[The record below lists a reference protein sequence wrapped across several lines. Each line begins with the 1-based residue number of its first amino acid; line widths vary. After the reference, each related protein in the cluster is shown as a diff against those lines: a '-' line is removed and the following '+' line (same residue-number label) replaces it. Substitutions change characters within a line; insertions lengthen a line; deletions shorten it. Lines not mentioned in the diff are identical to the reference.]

1 MRMSLQCDNGS
12 NLLQRLFI
20 FLGFLG
26 ILSLQAGN
34 ASAASFDTLARQAV
48 LVDLTTGAVLLE
60 KEAHT
65 KMPPAS
71 MSKLMTAYLLFERL
85 KNGSISID
93 DTLPISSNAA
103 RKGGSKMFLRD
114 GERVKVEDLIRGIV
128 IQSGNDACIAIAE
141 GLAGSEAAFAEM
153 MNAKAKE
160 IGLENS
166 NFTNATGWPDPDH
179 YMTASDLA
187 KLAQRLLED
196 FPDYYHF
203 YSERQFT
210 FNQITQKNRNPAL
223 GVIEGADG
231 MKTGYT
237 QASGYGLTASAERDG
252 RRLIMVINGLESGNA
267 RASEAERLINWG
279 FGFFQTH
286 EILRAGETV
295 ETAELWLG
303 QKRTVPLVLKENLKV
318 TLPRTGKANLKVT
331 VRYEGPVRAPV
342 YKGEKLGTLVLTAP
356 GIDTIER
363 QLFAAETVERL
374 GPAGRVIET
383 LGALVSGT
391 GR

>member
-1 MRMSLQCDNGS
+1 MHTSSQCSNRS
-12 NLLQRLFI
+12 NLLRRLFI
-20 FLGFLG
+20 YFSV
-26 ILSLQAGN
+26 LSFFVVQPN
-34 ASAASFDTLARQAV
+34 ASTAASFDTLARQAYM
-48 LVDLTTGAVLLE
+48 VDLTTGAVLLE
-60 KEAHT
+60 KDAHS

-85 KNGSISID
+85 KNGSISME
-93 DTLPISSNAA
+93 DTLPISSNAS

-187 KLAQRLLED
+187 KLAQRLFED
-196 FPDYYHF
+196 FPEYYHF
-203 YSERQFT
+203 YSERQFS
-210 FNQITQKNRNPAL
+210 FNNITQRNRNPTL
-223 GVIEGADG
+223 GIIEGADG

-237 QASGYGLTASAERDG
+237 RASGYGLTASAERDE
-252 RRLIMVINGLESGNA
+252 RRLIMVVNGLDSSKA
-267 RASEAERLINWG
+267 RAAEAERLINWG
-279 FGFFQTH
+279 FGFFKIYNLIQ
-286 EILRAGETV
+286 AGETV

-303 QKRTVPLVLKENLKV
+303 QKRSVPLVLKEDLRV
-318 TLPRTGKANLKVT
+318 TLPKSSNANLKVA
-331 VRYEGPVRAPV
+331 VRYEGPVKAPV
-342 YKGEKLGTLVLTAP
+342 YKGEKLGTLVVSAP
-356 GIDTIER
+356 GIETIER
-363 QLFAAETVERL
+363 QLFVGETVERL
-374 GPAGRVIET
+374 GPVGRVIET
-383 LGALVSGT
+383 LGALVSGS

>member
-20 FLGFLG
+20 FLGLLG

-60 KEAHT
+60 KDAHT

-303 QKRTVPLVLKENLKV
+303 QKRTVPLVLKDNLKV

-356 GIDTIER
+356 GINTIER

-374 GPAGRVIET
+374 GPTGRVIET

>member
-1 MRMSLQCDNGS
+1 MR
-12 NLLQRLFI
+12 RLFI
-20 FLGFLG
+20 YFSLLGFLAVQPNW
-26 ILSLQAGN
+26 ST
-34 ASAASFDTLARQAV
+34 AASFDTLARQAYM
-48 LVDLTTGAVLLE
+48 VDLTTGAVLLE
-60 KEAHT
+60 KDAHS

-93 DTLPISSNAA
+93 DTLPISSNAS

-187 KLAQRLLED
+187 KLAQRLFED
-196 FPDYYHF
+196 FPEYYHF
-203 YSERQFT
+203 YSERQFS
-210 FNQITQKNRNPAL
+210 FNNITQRNRNPTL
-223 GVIEGADG
+223 GIIEGADG

-237 QASGYGLTASAERDG
+237 RASGYGLTASAERDE
-252 RRLIMVINGLESGNA
+252 RRLIMVVNGLDSSKA
-267 RASEAERLINWG
+267 RAAEAERLINWG
-279 FGFFQTH
+279 FGFFKIYKLIQ
-286 EILRAGETV
+286 AGETV

-303 QKRTVPLVLKENLKV
+303 QKRSVPLVLKEDLRV
-318 TLPRTGKANLKVT
+318 TLPKSSNANLKVA
-331 VRYEGPVRAPV
+331 VRYEGPVKAPV
-342 YKGEKLGTLVLTAP
+342 YKGEKLGTLVVSAP
-356 GIDTIER
+356 GIETIER
-363 QLFAAETVERL
+363 QLFVGETVERL
-374 GPAGRVIET
+374 GPVGRVIET
-383 LGALVSGT
+383 LGALVSGS

>member
-1 MRMSLQCDNGS
+1 MHTSSQCSNRS
-12 NLLQRLFI
+12 NLLRRLFI
-20 FLGFLG
+20 YFSV
-26 ILSLQAGN
+26 LSFFVVQPN
-34 ASAASFDTLARQAV
+34 ASTAASFDTLARQAYMI
-48 LVDLTTGAVLLE
+48 DLTTGAVLLE
-60 KEAHT
+60 KDAHS

-85 KNGSISID
+85 KNGSISME
-93 DTLPISSNAA
+93 DTLPISSNAS

-179 YMTASDLA
+179 YMTAADLV
-187 KLAQRLLED
+187 KLAQRLFED
-196 FPDYYHF
+196 FPEYYHF
-203 YSERQFT
+203 YSERQFS
-210 FNQITQKNRNPAL
+210 FNKITQRNRNPTL

-237 QASGYGLTASAERDG
+237 RASGYGLTASAERDE
-252 RRLIMVINGLESGNA
+252 RRLIMVVNGLDSSQA
-267 RASEAERLINWG
+267 RAAEAERLMNWG
-279 FGFFQTH
+279 FGFFKIH
-286 EILRAGETV
+286 ELIQAGETV

-303 QKRTVPLVLKENLKV
+303 QKRTVPLVLKEDLRV
-318 TLPRTGKANLKVT
+318 TLPKSSKAKLKVV
-331 VRYEGPVRAPV
+331 VRYEGPVKAPV
-342 YKGEKLGTLVLTAP
+342 YKGEKLGTLVVSAP
-356 GIDTIER
+356 GIETIER
-363 QLFAAETVERL
+363 QLFVAETVERL

-383 LGALVSGT
+383 LGALVSGA

>member
-1 MRMSLQCDNGS
+1 MR
-12 NLLQRLFI
+12 RLFI
-20 FLGFLG
+20 YFSVISFFVV
-26 ILSLQAGN
+26 QPN
-34 ASAASFDTLARQAV
+34 ASTAASFDTLARQAYMI
-48 LVDLTTGAVLLE
+48 DLTTGAVLLE
-60 KEAHT
+60 KDAHS

-85 KNGSISID
+85 KNGSISME
-93 DTLPISSNAA
+93 DTLPISSNAS

-187 KLAQRLLED
+187 KLAQRLFED
-196 FPDYYHF
+196 FPEYYHF
-203 YSERQFT
+203 YSERQFS
-210 FNQITQKNRNPAL
+210 FNNITQRNRNPTL
-223 GVIEGADG
+223 GIIEGADG

-237 QASGYGLTASAERDG
+237 RASGYGLTASAERDE
-252 RRLIMVINGLESGNA
+252 RRLIMVVNGLDSSKA
-267 RASEAERLINWG
+267 RAAEAERLINWG
-279 FGFFQTH
+279 FGFFKIYNLIQ
-286 EILRAGETV
+286 AGETV

-303 QKRTVPLVLKENLKV
+303 QKRSVPLVLKEDLRV
-318 TLPRTGKANLKVT
+318 TLPKSSNANLKVA
-331 VRYEGPVRAPV
+331 VRYEGPVKAPV
-342 YKGEKLGTLVLTAP
+342 YKGEKLGTLVVSAP
-356 GIDTIER
+356 GIETIER
-363 QLFAAETVERL
+363 QLFVGETVERL
-374 GPAGRVIET
+374 GPVGRVIET
-383 LGALVSGT
+383 LGALVSGS

>member
-1 MRMSLQCDNGS
+1 MRMSLLCDDGS

-20 FLGFLG
+20 FLGLLG

-60 KEAHT
+60 KDAHT

-237 QASGYGLTASAERDG
+237 QASGYGLTASAEREG
-252 RRLIMVINGLESGNA
+252 RRLIMVINGLESINA

-331 VRYEGPVRAPV
+331 VRYEGP
-342 YKGEKLGTLVLTAP
+342 
-356 GIDTIER
+356 
-363 QLFAAETVERL
+363 
-374 GPAGRVIET
+374 
-383 LGALVSGT
+383 
-391 GR
+391 

>member
-1 MRMSLQCDNGS
+1 MRMSSLCDNGS

-60 KEAHT
+60 KDAHT

-114 GERVKVEDLIRGIV
+114 GERVRVEDLIRGIV
-128 IQSGNDACIAIAE
+128 IQSGNDACIAVAE
-141 GLAGSEAAFAEM
+141 GLAGSESAFAEM

-160 IGLENS
+160 LGLENS

-187 KLAQRLLED
+187 KLAQHLLQD

-210 FNQITQKNRNPAL
+210 FNQITQKNRNPTL

-237 QASGYGLTASAERDG
+237 QASGYGLTASAEREG
-252 RRLIMVINGLESGNA
+252 RRLIMVINGLESINA

>member
-1 MRMSLQCDNGS
+1 MRMSSLCDNGS

-26 ILSLQAGN
+26 ILNLQAGN

-60 KEAHT
+60 KDAHT

-93 DTLPISSNAA
+93 DSLPISSNAA

-114 GERVKVEDLIRGIV
+114 GERVRVEDLIRGIV

-252 RRLIMVINGLESGNA
+252 RRLIMVINGLESINA